1 MNTISPIRTG
11 IAFAIT
17 VGAFY
22 ALCTLVWV
30 LAPGPFLTFMDNLF
44 HGMDFS
50 ALVQPR
56 PFALSG
62 FVVALLV
69 LSGWALA
76 AGTFFA
82 WLSHRIH
89 R

>member
-1 MNTISPIRTG
+1 MASIRTG
-11 IAFAIT
+11 IVFAIT
-17 VGAFY
+17 VGVFY

-30 LAPGPFLTFMDNLF
+30 LAPGPFLAFMNNLF

-50 ALVQPR
+50 ALVQPG
-56 PFALSG
+56 PFAWSG
-62 FVVALLV
+62 FLSALLI

-82 WLSHRIH
+82 WLSRCFA

>member
-1 MNTISPIRTG
+1 MDSSRTG

-17 VGAFY
+17 VGVFY
-22 ALCTLVWV
+22 ALCTLVWL
-30 LAPGPFLTFMDNLF
+30 LAPGPFLIFINDLF

-50 ALVQPR
+50 SLVQPE
-56 PFALSG
+56 PFAWSG
-62 FVVALLV
+62 FVSALLI
-69 LSGWALA
+69 LGGWALA

-82 WLSHRIH
+82 WFSRCFA

>member
-1 MNTISPIRTG
+1 MTPVRTG

-17 VGAFY
+17 VGVFY
-22 ALCTLVWV
+22 ALCTLIWA
-30 LAPGPFLTFMDNLF
+30 LAPGPFLAFMNNLF

-50 ALVQPR
+50 ALVQPG

-62 FVVALLV
+62 FVTALLI

-76 AGTFFA
+76 AGMFFA
-82 WLSHRIH
+82 WLSR
-89 R
+89 RLAR

>member
-1 MNTISPIRTG
+1 MDSSRTG

-17 VGAFY
+17 VGVFY

-30 LAPGPFLTFMDNLF
+30 LAPGPFLIFINDLF

-50 ALVQPR
+50 SLVQPE
-56 PFALSG
+56 PFAWSG
-62 FVVALLV
+62 FVSALLI
-69 LSGWALA
+69 LGGWALA

-82 WLSHRIH
+82 WFSRCFA

>member
-1 MNTISPIRTG
+1 MDSSRTG

-17 VGAFY
+17 VGVFY

-30 LAPGPFLTFMDNLF
+30 LTPGPFLIFINDLF

-50 ALVQPR
+50 SLVQPE
-56 PFALSG
+56 PFAWSG
-62 FVVALLV
+62 FVSALLI
-69 LSGWALA
+69 LGGWALA

-82 WLSHRIH
+82 WFSRCFA

>member
-1 MNTISPIRTG
+1 MAPIRTG

-17 VGAFY
+17 VGVFY
-22 ALCTLVWV
+22 ALCTLIWV
-30 LAPGPFLTFMDNLF
+30 LAPGSFLAFMNNLF
-44 HGMDFS
+44 HGMDFT
-50 ALVQPR
+50 ALVQPG
-56 PFALSG
+56 PFVWSE
-62 FVVALLV
+62 FVTALLI

-82 WLSHRIH
+82 WLSRCFV

>member
-1 MNTISPIRTG
+1 MDSSRTG

-17 VGAFY
+17 VGVFY

-30 LAPGPFLTFMDNLF
+30 LAPGPLLIFINDLF

-50 ALVQPR
+50 SLVQPE
-56 PFALSG
+56 PFAWSG
-62 FVVALLV
+62 FVSALLI
-69 LSGWALA
+69 LGGWALA

-82 WLSHRIH
+82 WFSRCFA

>member
-1 MNTISPIRTG
+1 MDSSRTG

-17 VGAFY
+17 VGVFY

-30 LAPGPFLTFMDNLF
+30 LAPGPFLIFINDLF
-44 HGMDFS
+44 HGTDFS
-50 ALVQPR
+50 SLVQPE
-56 PFALSG
+56 PFAWSG
-62 FVVALLV
+62 FVSALLIRG
-69 LSGWALA
+69 GWALA

-82 WLSHRIH
+82 WFSRCFA

>member
-1 MNTISPIRTG
+1 MASIRTG

-17 VGAFY
+17 VGVFY
-22 ALCTLVWV
+22 AMCTLVWV
-30 LAPGPFLTFMDNLF
+30 LAPGPFLTFMNDLF

-50 ALVQPR
+50 TLVQPGG
-56 PFALSG
+56 SG
-62 FVVALLV
+62 FVSALLI
-69 LSGWALA
+69 LCGWALA

-82 WLSHRIH
+82 WLSRCFA